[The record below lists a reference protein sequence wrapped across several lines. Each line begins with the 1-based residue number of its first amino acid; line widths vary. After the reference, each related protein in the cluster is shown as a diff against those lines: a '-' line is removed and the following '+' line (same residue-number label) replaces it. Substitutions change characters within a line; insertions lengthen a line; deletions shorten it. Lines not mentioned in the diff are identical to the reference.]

1 MEKFMRSTVSSKRR
15 GKRRPKTS
23 PSLAGA
29 SAKSKLVKRPT
40 ENPHHGSSIDDFLK
54 EEGVF
59 EAFQARA
66 VKEVLAWQLGQALKE
81 QKMSKRRLATIM
93 HTSRTQIDR
102 VLDPNN
108 GNVTLETLQRA
119 AAVVG
124 RKLQV
129 ELV

>member
-1 MEKFMRSTVSSKRR
+1 MRSTASSKRR
-15 GKRRPKTS
+15 EKRRPKTS
-23 PSLAGA
+23 ASLAGA
-29 SAKSKLVKRPT
+29 STKSKMTKRPAG
-40 ENPHHGSSIDDFLK
+40 NPHRGSSIDDFLK

-59 EAFQARA
+59 ETFQARA

-81 QKMSKRRLATIM
+81 LKLSKRRLATMM
-93 HTSRTQIDR
+93 HTSRTQVDR